1 MTCPPVIEYLY
12 LPRSGLPHEFPAKAA
27 VRLLHTQEPGA
38 SARMRKVASEA
49 IQELQLDYTVT
60 LVSGGASKNVEIVIW
75 DKTRDSYFSLKL
87 ACEPGT
93 PAETTLPV
101 SKTNSVDVLPR
112 CTPAVTPSANDDRS
126 GRRTPGSSQHCPGRP
141 SPPAPSAHQR
151 HTFCDGPADRLSQFL
166 PLARSVSLFHPRIS
180 TPSY

>member
-1 MTCPPVIEYLY
+1 
-12 LPRSGLPHEFPAKAA
+12 
-27 VRLLHTQEPGA
+27 
-38 SARMRKVASEA
+38 MRKIASEA
-49 IQELQLDYTVT
+49 IQELQLDYAVT

-112 CTPAVTPSANDDRS
+112 CTR
-126 GRRTPGSSQHCPGRP
+126 Q
-141 SPPAPSAHQR
+141 
-151 HTFCDGPADRLSQFL
+151 
-166 PLARSVSLFHPRIS
+166 
-180 TPSY
+180 